1 MKWKYLING
10 TKSETAPTGEQML
23 STLKNDHPRLIIDS
37 DLSTTI
43 ENILNTDPHAPRWYE
58 HIKTEADGILTQAPS
73 HYEIPDGRRLLGVSR
88 QVKERVRTLMF
99 IHLIEGGDQ
108 YVNRVWAEINAA
120 CQFKDWNPSH
130 FLDTAEMAYAVA
142 MSYDWL
148 FDRWSDKQKQVMRD
162 AIITLGLEPGMQVYR
177 GEDGINRWDL
187 NENNWNQVCNGGL
200 SLGALAI
207 ADEAPDIA
215 KNILGEAIKSIP
227 LSMNHYAPDGAGTEG
242 VTYWDY
248 GSRYNILYLS
258 ALQTALGTD
267 FNLSHVPGF
276 KESGQ
281 YQMYISGPGRWSYDF
296 ADCGLRQM
304 GTPMHFW
311 MGKTF
316 SMPQYSWFRYNEL
329 TSFNQGA
336 KVLDFLWFDD
346 SGKDFDPATLALDKH
361 FRGADVASMRSSWTD
376 KNALAIGIQAGS
388 NANLRMHRHI
398 DLGTFI
404 LDALGERWVMD
415 TGTEPET
422 YQLHRNKCQKW
433 EFYRVRTEGHN
444 IPTLNPTK
452 DGGQKLDAVAPIT
465 SFESTPEN
473 TRATIDLSNAYTE
486 HAKSVTRTFEM
497 QNRNTIII
505 TDTLKARDHLDYW
518 WFLHTTADIS
528 LDLSLREAT
537 LSQNGKQFLI
547 KIKHGPS
554 LAEFDIMDAVPLST
568 SPNPKQTPNGNVKK
582 LVIHVQNTLHID
594 LVVSFTPIYE

>member
-1 MKWKYLING
+1 
-10 TKSETAPTGEQML
+10 PQ
-23 STLKNDHPRLIIDS
+23 
-37 DLSTTI
+37 
-43 ENILNTDPHAPRWYE
+43 WYE
-58 HIKTEADGILTQAPS
+58 HIKAEADDILAQPPS

-99 IHLIEGGDQ
+99 IHLVEGGDQ
-108 YVNRVWAEINAA
+108 YVDRVWAEINAV

-130 FLDTAEMAYAVA
+130 FLDTAEMTYAVA

-148 FDRWSDKQKQVMRD
+148 YDRWSDNQKQAMCD
-162 AIITLGLEPGMQVYR
+162 AIITLGLEPGMQVY
-177 GEDGINRWDL
+177 GGNPVGSRWDL
-187 NENNWNQVCNGGL
+187 NTNNWNQVCNGGL
-200 SLGALAI
+200 SIGALAI

-215 KNILGEAIKSIP
+215 KNILAEAIKSIP
-227 LSMNHYAPDGAGTEG
+227 RPMNHYAPDGAGTEG

-267 FNLSHVPGF
+267 FNLSQIPGF

-281 YQMYISGPGRWSYDF
+281 YQMYISGPTCWSYDF

-329 TSFNQGA
+329 AFYNQDA
-336 KVLDFLWFDD
+336 RVLDFLWFDD
-346 SGKDFDPATLALDKH
+346 SGINFDPSTLALDKH
-361 FRGADVASMRSSWTD
+361 FRGAEVASMRSSWTD

-388 NANLRMHRHI
+388 NANLGSHRHI
-398 DLGTFI
+398 DLGTFV
-404 LDALGERWVMD
+404 LDALSERWIMD
-415 TGTEPET
+415 SGTERET
-422 YQLHRNKCQKW
+422 YLRHQNKREKW

-444 IPTLNPTK
+444 IPTLNPGE

-465 SFESTPEN
+465 SFESTPEG
-473 TRATIDLSNAYTE
+473 ATATLDLSDAYAE
-486 HAKSVTRTFEM
+486 HARSATRTFEM
-497 QNRNTIII
+497 QNRNTVMI

-537 LSQNGKQFLI
+537 LTQNDKQFLI
-547 KIKHGPS
+547 KIEDGPS

-568 SPNPKQTPNGNVKK
+568 SPNPKQTPNDNVKK
-582 LVIHVQNTLHID
+582 LVI
-594 LVVSFTPIYE
+594 